1 MVLTMDRLIIA
12 SEILKIAKELT
23 AIEFD
28 TEAEKKNYQ
37 QEHEVRP
44 GTKLTVKEGEKP
56 SAPAPAPAKH
66 DFSHGTFYSQRPKL
80 KDAVEKAKGIVS
92 EMEKLEAESEKKK
105 NEYLEQYDK
114 SSRAVHDIR
123 SQHGMKAYDDL
134 PEEVKREIDKTLA
147 PRKKLDKE
155 HDELDGQI
163 SQKKKE
169 VEKLMADTEVP
180 EAVGSFKASPHT
192 DAKTLKERLND
203 LHLMYHG
210 SQLRKK
216 TESLPRAKHED
227 VKEGDHL
234 LSKGTIFRVDK
245 RTPSGQLKMTN
256 LNTGERHTETP
267 KSWTR
272 ESGGYLYP
280 VQVEYQKLDPETAEH
295 AKALLE
301 EAKRHR
307 GVSKEARIA
316 ERVAKSVVNN
326 LFRISHSTPA

>member
-134 PEEVKREIDKTLA
+134 PEEVKREIDKTTESW
-147 PRKKLDKE
+147 RKAEKE
-155 HDELDGQI
+155 HEEVAGQI
-163 SQKKKE
+163 SQKKE
-169 VEKLMADTEVP
+169 EIEKTMTDTEVP
-180 EAVGSFKASPHT
+180 EAAGLFKASPYS
-192 DAKTLKERLND
+192 R
-203 LHLMYHG
+203 
-210 SQLRKK
+210 SQEFK
-216 TESLPRAKHED
+216 ESLSEIGRA
-227 VKEGDHL
+227 
-234 LSKGTIFRVDK
+234 SCR
-245 RTPSGQLKMTN
+245 
-256 LNTGERHTETP
+256 
-267 KSWTR
+267 
-272 ESGGYLYP
+272 
-280 VQVEYQKLDPETAEH
+280 
-295 AKALLE
+295 
-301 EAKRHR
+301 
-307 GVSKEARIA
+307 
-316 ERVAKSVVNN
+316 ERVYRLV
-326 LFRISHSTPA
+326 